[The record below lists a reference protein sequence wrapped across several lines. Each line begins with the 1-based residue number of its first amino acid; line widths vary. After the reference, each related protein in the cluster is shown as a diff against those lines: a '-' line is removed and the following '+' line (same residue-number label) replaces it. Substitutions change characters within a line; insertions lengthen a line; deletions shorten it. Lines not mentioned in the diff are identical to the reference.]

1 MLSNSV
7 FLRYT
12 SIAVPSDIVGYPNG
26 MSPIPAFSVP
36 IYISEWFCPIVHMVI
51 ADLNHANRSNV
62 TVSAIV
68 LLSHIYACDSRQL
81 LYPYCGLLNITNSAG
96 HKTGLLIAE
105 VTPALKLRPTH
116 RIWPPLLF
124 GFCLAERLESLTP
137 NGWKEVNAEL
147 FPC

>member
-1 MLSNSV
+1 
-7 FLRYT
+7 
-12 SIAVPSDIVGYPNG
+12 
-26 MSPIPAFSVP
+26 
-36 IYISEWFCPIVHMVI
+36 MVI

-68 LLSHIYACDSRQL
+68 LLSHIYACDSPQL
-81 LYPYCGLLNITNSAG
+81 LYPYCGLLNITNAAG

-137 NGWKEVNAEL
+137 NGWKEVNAGR
-147 FPC
+147 PQI